1 MKTQRKWLMA
11 LAACSLGVFSSAQ
24 TNYDFSKLQRE
35 KLGRGVVAVR
45 ENTQKVAVS
54 WRYLSSDPMET
65 AFNVYR
71 NGKKIAQVPAG
82 TGTFYTDN
90 YSGNQKVVYTVKPVV
105 NGKET
110 SNEGSYTLPGNA
122 PSGYIDIPLDRPADG
137 VTPAGHL
144 PLLHDNRLQLSD
156 STDDFLHHINS
167 YLPAIPHI
175 HPHPAYSK
183 PTEQSVFQN
192 RSD

>member
-11 LAACSLGVFSSAQ
+11 LAACSTGVFSSAQ

-71 NGKKIAQVPAG
+71 NGKRLHKFQLEQELLYRQLFRKPE
-82 TGTFYTDN
+82 
-90 YSGNQKVVYTVKPVV
+90 SGLY
-105 NGKET
+105 GKT
-110 SNEGSYTLPGNA
+110 CGQWKRN
-122 PSGYIDIPLDRPADG
+122 
-137 VTPAGHL
+137 
-144 PLLHDNRLQLSD
+144 
-156 STDDFLHHINS
+156 F
-167 YLPAIPHI
+167 
-175 HPHPAYSK
+175 K
-183 PTEQSVFQN
+183 
-192 RSD
+192 

>member
-110 SNEGSYTLPGNA
+110 SNEGAFPG
-122 PSGYIDIPLDRPADG
+122 R
-137 VTPAGHL
+137 V
-144 PLLHDNRLQLSD
+144 
-156 STDDFLHHINS
+156 
-167 YLPAIPHI
+167 
-175 HPHPAYSK
+175 
-183 PTEQSVFQN
+183 
-192 RSD
+192 